1 MAKRGRK
8 RKNRNTQRTP
18 SGQYSRA
25 KLQPVTFDKGTE
37 RTQARQAQFGNHG
50 CDAIGRAYMAGLLG
64 PRDSQNAIAMLDTA
78 RSLAKVY
85 RRAYE
90 NAAYKPAIA
99 DKTGGSVIELDHERI
114 RRQEENL
121 RETLQFVARMGRG
134 VRLAFDSLVLDDH
147 PDHGPVWLD
156 SLIWAK
162 AHGKEPH
169 PTAAAFL
176 QRALDPLDILA
187 NGA

>member
-8 RKNRNTQRTP
+8 RKNGIRTA
-18 SGQYSRA
+18 SGRLSRA
-25 KLQPVTFDKGTE
+25 KIAPVTFDKGTE
-37 RTQARQAQFGNHG
+37 RAQARQAQFGTQG

-64 PRDSQNAIAMLDTA
+64 PRDSQSARAMLDTA

-90 NAAYKPAIA
+90 CAPYKPAIA
-99 DKTGGSVIELDHERI
+99 DKTGGSALDIDHERV
-114 RRQEENL
+114 RRQEEHL
-121 RETLQFVARMGRG
+121 RETLRFVAKMGRG

-147 PDHGPVWLD
+147 PDHGPAWLD

-162 AHGKEPH
+162 AHSKPAH
-169 PTAAAFL
+169 PAASAFL